1 MQTAGVSIYLHVV
14 LFSEAVFKYIET
26 CRECKRKQPLFVDI
40 ERHTSTLFYVC
51 RCLKEKHGLNHMN
64 TLGYIHVQC
73 NSYCTHAH
81 THAHKHNVV
90 NSTYIV

>member
-1 MQTAGVSIYLHVV
+1 MQTDFTAGVSIYLYVV

-26 CRECKRKQPLFVDI
+26 RRECKRKQPLFVDI

-64 TLGYIHVQC
+64 VHRYMYNV
-73 NSYCTHAH
+73 THTAH
-81 THAHKHNVV
+81 THTH
-90 NSTYIV
+90 TYMHTHTM